1 MIVGAVGWAVAGI
14 VLAASPENGI
24 SYIGFNSDA
33 NTLWALRAAGLIVIA
48 FAVHMSTTSRYA
60 ADRPFRRAALF
71 MILFEL
77 AMAVL
82 VYSAPGEFTTGRW
95 VVVATGGLFALLYII
110 TLPIK
115 SIGYKEGEPQ
125 ST

>member
-1 MIVGAVGWAVAGI
+1 MIVGAVSWAIAGL
-14 VLAASPENGI
+14 VLVTTPVKGI
-24 SYIGFNSDA
+24 TYIGFISDV
-33 NTLWALRAAGLIVIA
+33 NTLWSLRAAGLVIIA
-48 FAVHMSTTSRYA
+48 FAVHMGTTSRHA

-77 AMAVL
+77 AMSAL
-82 VYSAPGEFTTGRW
+82 VYSAPGELNTGRW
-95 VVVATGGLFALLYII
+95 VVVVTGGLFALLYII